1 MIPKDLTRDI
11 ISGLK
16 TIRGQIEG
24 VIKMLGNESDP
35 EQIVNQFKAIDKAFQ
50 KTQFL
55 LLDEVYRKALA
66 ISIVDAMKAC
76 PGNCGNEDKIEYI
89 REEFPKLKLNEL
101 SSKLQEIAEIQQR
114 IEKYNKDEETNETSI
129 FKNIDS
135 SSVSRF

>member
-66 ISIVDAMKAC
+66 ISIVYAVKAC

>member
-11 ISGLK
+11 ISDLK
-16 TIRGQIEG
+16 TIKGQIEG
-24 VIKMLGNESDP
+24 VIKMLGNESAP

-66 ISIVDAMKAC
+66 ISIVDAVRAC

-89 REEFPKLKLNEL
+89 RQEFPKLKLNEL

-114 IEKYNKDEETNETSI
+114 IEKYNKEG
-129 FKNIDS
+129 
-135 SSVSRF
+135 